1 MLSVILI
8 LSLRSWVL
16 VTRHHSHH
24 FLPPYWGLILWC
36 KPQRDKTVSS
46 DNRHFQS
53 QLRLKP
59 HLTRLP
65 VRSSLLLPD
74 NMAFTLFMVLKI
86 DAKGFSLVAT
96 CQFKPKVFGWRE
108 KGEGSVHLKE
118 KAKPGFKWYNFRR
131 RFNLNN

>member
-1 MLSVILI
+1 MVEIEASICVINVI
-8 LSLRSWVL
+8 CHLRSWVL

-24 FLPPYWGLILWC
+24 FLPPYWGLISWC
-36 KPQRDKTVSS
+36 KPQRDKTASF
-46 DNRHFQS
+46 DNKHFQS

-65 VRSSLLLPD
+65 VKSSLLLPD

-86 DAKGFSLVAT
+86 EAKGFSLVAT

-108 KGEGSVHLKE
+108 RGGGQQFLK
-118 KAKPGFKWYNFRR
+118 KRGLQWN
-131 RFNLNN
+131 

>member
-1 MLSVILI
+1 MVEIEASRCVINVI
-8 LSLRSWVL
+8 CHLRSWVL

-24 FLPPYWGLILWC
+24 FLPPYWGLISWC
-36 KPQRDKTVSS
+36 KPQRDKTASS
-46 DNRHFQS
+46 DNKHFQS

-65 VRSSLLLPD
+65 VKSSLLLPD

-86 DAKGFSLVAT
+86 EAKGFSLVAT

-108 KGEGSVHLKE
+108 RGGGQQFLKKRGLE
-118 KAKPGFKWYNFRR
+118 WN
-131 RFNLNN
+131 

>member
-1 MLSVILI
+1 MVEIEASRRVINVI
-8 LSLRSWVL
+8 CHLRSWVL

-24 FLPPYWGLILWC
+24 FLPPYWGLISWC
-36 KPQRDKTVSS
+36 KPQRDKTASS
-46 DNRHFQS
+46 DNKHFQS

-65 VRSSLLLPD
+65 VKSSLLLPD

-86 DAKGFSLVAT
+86 EAKGFSLVAT

-108 KGEGSVHLKE
+108 RGGGQQFLKKRGLE
-118 KAKPGFKWYNFRR
+118 WN
-131 RFNLNN
+131 

>member
-1 MLSVILI
+1 MVEIEASRCVINVI
-8 LSLRSWVL
+8 CHLRSWVL

-24 FLPPYWGLILWC
+24 FLPPYWGLISWC
-36 KPQRDKTVSS
+36 KPQRDKTASS
-46 DNRHFQS
+46 DNKHFQS

-65 VRSSLLLPD
+65 VKSSLLLPD

-86 DAKGFSLVAT
+86 EAKGFSLVAT

-108 KGEGSVHLKE
+108 RGGGQQFLK
-118 KAKPGFKWYNFRR
+118 KRGLQWN
-131 RFNLNN
+131 

>member
-1 MLSVILI
+1 MVEIEASRRVINVI
-8 LSLRSWVL
+8 CHLRSWVL

-24 FLPPYWGLILWC
+24 FLPPYWGLISWC
-36 KPQRDKTVSS
+36 KPQRDKTASS
-46 DNRHFQS
+46 DNKHFQS

-65 VRSSLLLPD
+65 VKSSLLLPD

-86 DAKGFSLVAT
+86 EAKGFSLVAT

-108 KGEGSVHLKE
+108 RGGSTIFKE
-118 KAKPGFKWYNFRR
+118 ARTGMKLSYFRSS
-131 RFNLNN
+131 

>member
-1 MLSVILI
+1 MVEIEASRRVINVI
-8 LSLRSWVL
+8 CHLRSWVL

-24 FLPPYWGLILWC
+24 FLPPYWGLISWC
-36 KPQRDKTVSS
+36 KPQRDKTASS
-46 DNRHFQS
+46 DNKHFQS

-65 VRSSLLLPD
+65 VKSSLLLPD

-86 DAKGFSLVAT
+86 EAKGFSLVAT

-108 KGEGSVHLKE
+108 SGGGQQFLKKRGLE
-118 KAKPGFKWYNFRR
+118 WN
-131 RFNLNN
+131 